1 MKNIE
6 RELEE
11 FQVFKS
17 SYEFE
22 QIYFLMNSN
31 LEVKN

>member
-22 QIYFLMNSN
+22 QNLQNMN
-31 LEVKN
+31 LKNN